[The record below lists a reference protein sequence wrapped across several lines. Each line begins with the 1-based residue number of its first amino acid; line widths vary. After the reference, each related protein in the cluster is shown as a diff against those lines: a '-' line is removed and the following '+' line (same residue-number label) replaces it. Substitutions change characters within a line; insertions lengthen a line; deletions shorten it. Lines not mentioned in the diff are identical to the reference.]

1 MFVTNHV
8 LSGVAIGRALRRRPV
23 AAFACGVVSHLALD
37 AVPHWG
43 CSTTV
48 PGGAERFLA
57 VARRDGLLA
66 LAVLGACAVA
76 SERSARRATVAAM
89 VGAALL
95 DLDKPVE
102 HFFGF
107 DPFPAAVSRL
117 HRRVQNESRE
127 GMPNELAVGSALAA
141 ADALGFVRDR
151 RRAGH

>member
-1 MFVTNHV
+1 M
-8 LSGVAIGRALRRRPV
+8 
-23 AAFACGVVSHLALD
+23 
-37 AVPHWG
+37 
-43 CSTTV
+43 

-57 VARRDGLLA
+57 VARRDRLLA

-107 DPFPAAVSRL
+107 DPFPAAVAAAPAGPE
-117 HRRVQNESRE
+117 RVACQ

-151 RRAGH
+151 RRGGH